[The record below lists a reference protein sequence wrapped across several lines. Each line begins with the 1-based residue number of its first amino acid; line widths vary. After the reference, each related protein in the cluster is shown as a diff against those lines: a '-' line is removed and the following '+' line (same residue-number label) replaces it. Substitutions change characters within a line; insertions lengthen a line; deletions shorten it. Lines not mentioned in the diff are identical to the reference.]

1 MRLNG
6 VIDGLREENKSL
18 TGSLQKTSEST
29 KLNSRELINVNSAKE
44 IGKNQV
50 NYLENGNKKMDKITF
65 ELNQLEIEIYE
76 KY

>member
-44 IGKNQV
+44 LGKNQV

>member
-1 MRLNG
+1 MNG

-29 KLNSRELINVNSAKE
+29 KLNSRELINVNSAKDL
-44 IGKNQV
+44 GKNQV
-50 NYLENGNKKMDKITF
+50 NYLGDGNKKMEKLTF
-65 ELNQLEIEIYE
+65 EVNQLKSEIYE

>member
-18 TGSLQKTSEST
+18 TGSLQKTCEST

-44 IGKNQV
+44 LGKNQV
-50 NYLENGNKKMDKITF
+50 NYLENSNKKMDKITF

>member
-29 KLNSRELINVNSAKE
+29 KLNSREVINVHSAKDL
-44 IGKNQV
+44 GKNQV
-50 NYLENGNKKMDKITF
+50 NYLGDSNKKMDKITF
-65 ELNQLEIEIYE
+65 ELNQLEIEIFE